1 MERTEL
7 ERDGFLGCFFSG
19 TRRPDMAVI
28 RAGDLN
34 ESMEQALESSQFLI
48 DAGFTVL
55 VLCLCPEGRRSA
67 VPAEY
72 AEHAVKWLRERLG
85 VNIRTAMTGTSGGA
99 LYTLTCACF
108 IPEIVCAA
116 VCSPFD
122 HMMEGTAGRR
132 PAGSSVISRGGGDMP
147 FTSWDVLR
155 KGSAGAFVKGL
166 FSKGYGP
173 HRLPRYIFDINGTVP
188 ESALPLEKMNCDIL
202 ILASENDDVLPAE
215 EAARRIEE
223 AIRTP
228 DYPHLVVTRIYEHGS
243 HILGCTI
250 SEKRMN
256 KVSRSLKAWRL
267 RPKECAE
274 ALADSQR
281 LIIEFFDRASMI

>member
-85 VNIRTAMTGTSGGA
+85 ENIRTAMTGTSGGA

-132 PAGSSVISRGGGDMP
+132 PAGSSVISRGRRGICRSRHG
-147 FTSWDVLR
+147 TSCGR
-155 KGSAGAFVKGL
+155 EA
-166 FSKGYGP
+166 
-173 HRLPRYIFDINGTVP
+173 P
-188 ESALPLEKMNCDIL
+188 E
-202 ILASENDDVLPAE
+202 
-215 EAARRIEE
+215 
-223 AIRTP
+223 
-228 DYPHLVVTRIYEHGS
+228 
-243 HILGCTI
+243 
-250 SEKRMN
+250 
-256 KVSRSLKAWRL
+256 RS
-267 RPKECAE
+267 
-274 ALADSQR
+274 
-281 LIIEFFDRASMI
+281 